1 MKISDERSQLLN
13 ETFFIKNPIPM
24 WIFDLETFQFLEV
37 NEAAT
42 IVYGYSREEFLSMT
56 IKDIRPPED
65 LPNIFNVIS
74 LENEG
79 FVDSGI
85 WRHIKKNGELMYVN
99 ISSQVIDFQGKK
111 AELILSLDQTI
122 RVKYYD
128 ELKLNE
134 SKLNSILNSIKEV
147 IWSSD
152 PIHFK
157 VIFVNKNVFEL
168 YGYKAEEFY
177 QNPHLWSECILEEDR
192 AGVIESF
199 KNMNTSNHFEEEYRI
214 LTKDKKVKW
223 IKDKAW
229 YVRNEFD
236 EIIRIDGIIR
246 DISYEKKCFLKI
258 KELSENTAKQNLV
271 LRELAFIN
279 SHKIRGPLV
288 SILAGLDLLSSEAN
302 NDAIIQRI
310 KKAGEELDLVIK
322 NSMDLLSDEKWNLS
336 LNHFPNKKEI
346 HTIFSI
352 DDDQLQIM
360 INKILIQKI
369 DSKFNIFVFN
379 NAQDALE
386 KIILEDPQII
396 FLDLNMPVM
405 NGWDFL
411 DVLQRKNIKLDVYI
425 LTSSVD
431 PNDKKKAEKYENVKG
446 FLTKPLSKETL
457 EPILHCAN

>member
-1 MKISDERSQLLN
+1 MNLVN
-13 ETFFIKNPIPM
+13 ETFFMKNPIPM
-24 WIFDLETFQFLEV
+24 WVFDLETFQFLEV

-42 IVYGYSREEFLSMT
+42 IVYGYSRKEFLSMT
-56 IKDIRPPED
+56 IKDIRPVED
-65 LPNIFNVIS
+65 LPNLFKVVS

-79 FVDSGI
+79 FMDSGI
-85 WRHIKKNGELMYVN
+85 WRHIKKNGEMMYVN
-99 ISSQVIDFQGKK
+99 ISSQVIDFHGKK
-111 AELILSLDQTI
+111 AELIMSIDQTI
-122 RVKYYD
+122 RVNYFN
-128 ELKLNE
+128 ELKINE
-134 SKLNSILNSIKEV
+134 GKLNSILNSMKEV

-152 PIHFK
+152 PHNNN
-157 VIFVNKNVFEL
+157 VTFVNTNVKDL
-168 YGYKAEEFY
+168 YGYEAEDFY
-177 QNPHLWSECILEEDR
+177 QNSNLWSECIFEEDR
-192 AGVIESF
+192 DRVKDRFSKMSESNPF
-199 KNMNTSNHFEEEYRI
+199 DIEYRI
-214 LTKDKKVKW
+214 RTKYNLIKW

-246 DISYEKKCFLKI
+246 EVTEEKKCFQKVQ
-258 KELSENTAKQNLV
+258 ELSENTSKQNLI

-369 DSKFNIFVFN
+369 DSKFNISLFN
-379 NAQDALE
+379 NAQEALD
-386 KIILEDPQII
+386 KIISEDPQII
-396 FLDLNMPVM
+396 FLDLNMPEM

-411 DVLQRKNIKLDVYI
+411 DELQRMNIKSDVYI

-431 PNDKKKAEKYENVKG
+431 LNDKKKAEKYENVKG
-446 FLTKPLSKETL
+446 YLTKPLSKETL

>member
-1 MKISDERSQLLN
+1 MISKNYYTNMKISDERSQLLN

-99 ISSQVIDFQGKK
+99 ISNQVIDFQGKK

-134 SKLNSILNSIKEV
+134 SKLNSILNSMKEV

-177 QNPHLWSECILEEDR
+177 QNPHLWIECILEEDR
-192 AGVIESF
+192 ARVIESF
-199 KNMNTSNHFEEEYRI
+199 KNMNTSNHFEEEYRNHSNR
-214 LTKDKKVKW
+214 W
-223 IKDKAW
+223 NHSG
-229 YVRNEFD
+229 Y
-236 EIIRIDGIIR
+236 
-246 DISYEKKCFLKI
+246 FL
-258 KELSENTAKQNLV
+258 
-271 LRELAFIN
+271 
-279 SHKIRGPLV
+279 
-288 SILAGLDLLSSEAN
+288 
-302 NDAIIQRI
+302 
-310 KKAGEELDLVIK
+310 
-322 NSMDLLSDEKWNLS
+322 
-336 LNHFPNKKEI
+336 
-346 HTIFSI
+346 
-352 DDDQLQIM
+352 
-360 INKILIQKI
+360 
-369 DSKFNIFVFN
+369 
-379 NAQDALE
+379 
-386 KIILEDPQII
+386 
-396 FLDLNMPVM
+396 
-405 NGWDFL
+405 
-411 DVLQRKNIKLDVYI
+411 
-425 LTSSVD
+425 
-431 PNDKKKAEKYENVKG
+431 
-446 FLTKPLSKETL
+446 
-457 EPILHCAN
+457 